1 MNTLKAESANPTLL
15 ILNGL
20 RAIVAWV
27 LKATLL
33 QHDTLGKAGAV

>member
-15 ILNGL
+15 TLNGL

-27 LKATLL
+27 LNATLL
-33 QHDTLGKAGAV
+33 IFPQKSGQG